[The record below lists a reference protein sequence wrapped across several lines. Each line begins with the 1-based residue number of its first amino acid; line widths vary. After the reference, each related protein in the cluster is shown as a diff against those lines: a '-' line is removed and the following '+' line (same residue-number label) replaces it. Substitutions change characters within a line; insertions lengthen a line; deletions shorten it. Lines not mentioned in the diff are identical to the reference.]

1 MDRATVVRK
10 LKGEPKMQA
19 FRKNLTCQAVAIF
32 VAALMMTG
40 TTAPVRAASHRE
52 APLIALDPAAD
63 NTDTYAFRS

>member
-1 MDRATVVRK
+1 
-10 LKGEPKMQA
+10 MQA

-52 APLIALDPAAD
+52 APLIALDPATD